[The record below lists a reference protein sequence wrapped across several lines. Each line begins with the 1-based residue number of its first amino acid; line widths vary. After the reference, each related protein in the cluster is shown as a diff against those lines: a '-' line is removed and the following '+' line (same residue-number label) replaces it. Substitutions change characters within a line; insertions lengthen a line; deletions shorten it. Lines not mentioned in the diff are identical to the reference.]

1 MAIEKGYQNIDNVHR
16 IDAKTSGILI
26 FSKVK
31 SDFQKNFR
39 QGTTHKEY
47 VAVVDGEFPVEETK
61 VDFPLETNFMANTT
75 LKEKPKMDSLT
86 IFQRLHYDSETNTSL
101 VKCFPKTGRTHQIR
115 RHLQMIN
122 FPIVGDSKYNE
133 KDIIDWDSD
142 YRTVVEDCW
151 KRINERI
158 KNPHDLSNIVL
169 NDKDWKDN
177 LYEKIGKK
185 ASHCLDCEMN
195 ESDANRFTN
204 LMAKPMCLH
213 SHIYEVN
220 GKKFEASLPKW
231 ATDSTALKN
240 ILIKRRK

>member
-158 KNPHDLSNIVL
+158 KNPHDLSN
-169 NDKDWKDN
+169 
-177 LYEKIGKK
+177 
-185 ASHCLDCEMN
+185 
-195 ESDANRFTN
+195 T
-204 LMAKPMCLH
+204 
-213 SHIYEVN
+213 
-220 GKKFEASLPKW
+220 
-231 ATDSTALKN
+231 
-240 ILIKRRK
+240 